1 LHLTGVPLRSTTPAG
16 EKGVGTTIIRKKM
29 NTEYLILFLICLI
42 CHLFR
47 SLYEILKYKN
57 KVSPANKIVFAF
69 VFINMCLL
77 WMSWFMMSEVDPI
90 KFVIPFW
97 LRITGLVFFIIGVFL
112 FIYTVVKLKTLD
124 DYKGELVQDGLF
136 SIIRHPM
143 YLGFIFWIVG
153 YSVFQ
158 QSKYTLI
165 TSIIWLLNIL
175 FWRYIEEKQL
185 DRKYLNFKEYKK
197 KTIF

>member
-1 LHLTGVPLRSTTPAG
+1 
-16 EKGVGTTIIRKKM
+16 
-29 NTEYLILFLICLI
+29 
-42 CHLFR
+42 
-47 SLYEILKYKN
+47 
-57 KVSPANKIVFAF
+57 
-69 VFINMCLL
+69 
-77 WMSWFMMSEVDPI
+77 MSWFMMSEVDPI